1 MTPQVKLALHT
12 TMGACP
18 KRTKKKYFIGGWI
31 VCLRPLLPTKL
42 LGDKCHCRYCFLLK
56 SAATKR
62 TSLHDQRP
70 LNHERPMY
78 MMMIGSRLAQSIPS
92 ISISSTGDAGGVGG
106 SWHSC
111 IVLSL
116 LVIRPKMSWAL
127 ARRAV
132 RSCTFSKA
140 TIWRL
145 CSVA

>member
-1 MTPQVKLALHT
+1 MTHNHGCLSQT
-12 TMGACP
+12 TQ
-18 KRTKKKYFIGGWI
+18 KKSPIGGWI
-31 VCLRPLLPTKL
+31 ACLRPLWPTKF
-42 LGDKCHCRYCFLLK
+42 LGDKCHCPYCFLLK
-56 SAATKR
+56 SAATKS
-62 TSLHDQRP
+62 TSLHYQRP

-78 MMMIGSRLAQSIPS
+78 MMMVGSWLAQSIPS
-92 ISISSTGDAGGVGG
+92 ISMSSTGYAGGVGG

-132 RSCTFSKA
+132 SSCTVSKA